1 MVDPEQAKRKRV
13 LIHERLRT
21 IAMQIDS
28 ALNKLRTYSNLRS
41 KIQPHIGMHT

>member
-13 LIHERLRT
+13 LVHERLRT

-28 ALNKLRTYSNLRS
+28 ALNKLRTYSTLQS
-41 KIQPHIGMHT
+41 KIRPHIGMNE